1 MTTRYILNIGN
12 NDELHTVI
20 KKCNTNFKAIMSQ
33 VEKTSKNG
41 SRELEDGIE
50 DITENIGDA
59 INDVV
64 RQLGEEAELRRTG
77 DEDLSDAIET
87 VDDQFADYTK
97 TADLAAVATSGDYAD
112 LSAKPTDPVNSAY
125 LTFNA
130 TYDPNVSIGGTW
142 VAVGTMA
149 IGGETIYAWKHTA

>member
-1 MTTRYILNIGN
+1 MATRYILNIGS

-41 SRELEDGIE
+41 SRQREEDME
-50 DITENIGDA
+50 DINEDLGEA
-59 INDVV
+59 INDIV

-77 DEDLSDAIET
+77 DDDLSDAIET
-87 VDDQFADYTK
+87 VDNKFADYTE
-97 TADLAAVATSGDYAD
+97 TTDLAAVALSGDYED
-112 LSAKPTDPVNSAY
+112 LATKPTDPINSAY
-125 LTFNA
+125 LTFDA

-142 VAVGTMA
+142 VSVGTLA
-149 IGGETIYAWKHTA
+149 IGSETIYAWKHTA

>member
-20 KKCNTNFKAIMSQ
+20 KKCNTNFKSIMSQ

-41 SRELEDGIE
+41 SRQLEDGIE
-50 DITENIGDA
+50 NITEGIGEA

-87 VDDQFADYTK
+87 VDDKFADYTK
-97 TADLAAVATSGDYAD
+97 TTDLA
-112 LSAKPTDPVNSAY
+112 PINSAY
-125 LTFNA
+125 LTFDA

-142 VAVGTMA
+142 VAVGTLA
-149 IGGETIYAWKHTA
+149 IGGETIYAWKRTA